1 MDLKPA
7 RINFSLFRFLSVFTF
22 SLFSLTLFSQDLA
35 SGEAIYKAKCQT
47 CHRLDA
53 KENAAPGFEGV
64 MDRWKGNEELMYL
77 WINNPSAAL
86 ETGNPYVTSMVA
98 KWKPKYGM
106 MVGQN
111 LSDEEIAN
119 TLAYIQTGGGPE
131 RPTDGACPDPELYV
145 YDEAT
150 TDEGVGPIWWVILA
164 LTLLAV
170 VVALSGVKRK
180 LEAAEKIREGLD
192 AEEIGYSEAAKAWLW
207 NNRTLATIIGIF
219 VTVVVL
225 VAGWDALARIGV
237 YGGET
242 VAVNYRPEQP
252 IKFSHHLHAGC
263 NEIPCQYC
271 HSSANVSKTP
281 LIPSANVCMNCHK
294 YIQEGPEH
302 GATEIAKIYDAVGWD
317 NENKEY
323 TGETKPIE
331 WVKVHELPDHVYFN
345 HAQHVAVGQLEC
357 ETCHGE
363 VNQMKVVEQVSSL
376 TMGWCINCHNETE
389 VQMADNGYYD
399 EIHARL
405 KEAPDDKGVKL
416 LEEYLEDG
424 VITAKELGGW
434 ECSKCHY

>member
-1 MDLKPA
+1 MYLRPS
-7 RINFSLFRFLSVFTF
+7 RTSTSLFRFLSVVTLSLYSLTF
-22 SLFSLTLFSQDLA
+22 SAQDKDN
-35 SGEAIYKAKCQT
+35 GQAIYEAKCQT
-47 CHRLDA
+47 CHNLDA
-53 KENAAPGFEGV
+53 SINAAPGFLGV
-64 MDRWKGNEELMYL
+64 MDRWKGNEDLMNT
-77 WINNPSAAL
+77 WINNPNAAL
-86 ETGNPYVTSMVA
+86 ETGNAYVTSMVA
-98 KWKPKYGM
+98 KWKPKFGM

-111 LSDEEIAN
+111 LTDEEIADVQ
-119 TLAYIQTGGGPE
+119 AYILDPGPE
-131 RPTDGACPDPELYV
+131 EGGNGACPEPELYV
-145 YDEAT
+145 YD
-150 TDEGVGPIWWVILA
+150 DSVDQGVGPIWWVILA
-164 LTLLAV
+164 LALFAV

-180 LEAAEKIREGLD
+180 LQAAESIREGGEAPED
-192 AEEIGYSEAAKAWLW
+192 IGYAEAAKTWLW
-207 NNRTLATIIGIF
+207 DNKTLATIVGLF
-219 VTVVVL
+219 VTIVFL

-242 VAVNYRPEQP
+242 VAENYRPEQP

-294 YIQEGPEH
+294 YIKEGPEH
-302 GATEIAKIYDAVGWD
+302 GTKEIAKIYDAVGWD
-317 NENKEY
+317 VENVEY

-345 HAQHVAVGQLEC
+345 HAQHVAVGQIEC

-363 VNQMKVVEQVSSL
+363 VDQMKVVEQVNSL

-405 KEAPDDKGVKL
+405 VTAGEDKGVEL